1 MEITCPNCLKIFI
14 VDESLIPKKGRLVKC
29 SNCENEWFYKNI
41 YKKTEIN
48 PIENKI
54 IAQKDL
60 TAKNYKINDTENIS
74 DDVHAD
80 TDTNNDNNTEEY
92 SSDYI
97 SSKDIEKK
105 SPILY
110 LKYTI
115 VFIISFFSLII
126 ILDTFKEPLSIILPN
141 LEIILQN
148 FYETLKDVFL
158 FLKDLIN

>member
-14 VDESLIPKKGRLVKC
+14 VDESLIPKEGRLVKC
-29 SNCENEWFYKNI
+29 SNCENEWFYKSIDKN
-41 YKKTEIN
+41 TENN
-48 PIENKI
+48 PIKNKI
-54 IAQKDL
+54 TAQKNL
-60 TAKNYKINDTENIS
+60 KATNFKINDTENIS
-74 DDVHAD
+74 NEVDAD
-80 TDTNNDNNTEEY
+80 TDTNNENNTEDY

-115 VFIISFFSLII
+115 VFIISFVSLII
-126 ILDTFKEPLSIILPN
+126 ILDTFKKPLSITLPN

>member
-1 MEITCPNCLKIFI
+1 MQLKIWRLKRLI
-14 VDESLIPKKGRLVKC
+14 QKTTVDLS
-29 SNCENEWFYKNI
+29 W
-41 YKKTEIN
+41 
-48 PIENKI
+48 
-54 IAQKDL
+54 
-60 TAKNYKINDTENIS
+60 ENI
-74 DDVHAD
+74 VIFMA
-80 TDTNNDNNTEEY
+80 
-92 SSDYI
+92 I

-115 VFIISFFSLII
+115 VFIISFVSLII
-126 ILDTFKEPLSIILPN
+126 ILDTFKKPLSITLPN

>member
-1 MEITCPNCLKIFI
+1 MEITCPNCLKIFV

-41 YKKTEIN
+41 DKKTEIN

-60 TAKNYKINDTENIS
+60 TSKNYKINDTENIS
-74 DDVHAD
+74 DDVYAD
-80 TDTNNDNNTEEY
+80 TDTNNDHNTEDY

-115 VFIISFFSLII
+115 VFIISFVSLII
-126 ILDTFKEPLSIILPN
+126 ILDTFKKPLSIILPN

>member
-1 MEITCPNCLKIFI
+1 MEITCPNCLKTFI
-14 VDESLIPKKGRLVKC
+14 VDESLIPKEGRLVRC
-29 SNCENEWFYKNI
+29 SNCENEWFYKSIDKN
-41 YKKTEIN
+41 TENN
-48 PIENKI
+48 PIKNKI

-60 TAKNYKINDTENIS
+60 KAKNFKINDNDNIS
-74 DDVHAD
+74 DEVDAD
-80 TDTNNDNNTEEY
+80 TDTNNENNTEDY
-92 SSDYI
+92 SSDYM

-115 VFIISFFSLII
+115 VFIISFVSLII
-126 ILDTFKEPLSIILPN
+126 ILDTFKKPLSITLPN

>member
-1 MEITCPNCLKIFI
+1 MEITCPNCLKIFV

-29 SNCENEWFYKNI
+29 SNCENDWFYKNI
-41 YKKTEIN
+41 DKKTEIN

>member
-1 MEITCPNCLKIFI
+1 MCIR
-14 VDESLIPKKGRLVKC
+14 DR
-29 SNCENEWFYKNI
+29 
-41 YKKTEIN
+41 
-48 PIENKI
+48 
-54 IAQKDL
+54 
-60 TAKNYKINDTENIS
+60 NIS
-74 DDVHAD
+74 DEVYAD
-80 TDTNNDNNTEEY
+80 TDTNNENNTEDY
-92 SSDYI
+92 SSDYM

-115 VFIISFFSLII
+115 VFIISFVSLII
-126 ILDTFKEPLSIILPN
+126 ILDTFKKPLSITLPN

>member
-41 YKKTEIN
+41 DKKTEIN

-60 TAKNYKINDTENIS
+60 TSKNYKINDTENIS
-74 DDVHAD
+74 DDVYAD
-80 TDTNNDNNTEEY
+80 TDTNNDHNTEDY

-105 SPILY
+105 SPIIY

>member
-29 SNCENEWFYKNI
+29 SNCENEWY
-41 YKKTEIN
+41 
-48 PIENKI
+48 
-54 IAQKDL
+54 
-60 TAKNYKINDTENIS
+60 YKINDTENIS
-74 DDVHAD
+74 DEVEAD
-80 TDTNNDNNTEEY
+80 TDTNNDNNTEDY

>member
-41 YKKTEIN
+41 DKKTEIN

-60 TAKNYKINDTENIS
+60 TSKNYKINDTENIS
-74 DDVHAD
+74 DDVYAD
-80 TDTNNDNNTEEY
+80 TDTNNDHNTEDY

-115 VFIISFFSLII
+115 VFIISFVSLII
-126 ILDTFKEPLSIILPN
+126 ILDTFKKPLSITLPN

>member
-14 VDESLIPKKGRLVKC
+14 VDESLIPKEGRLVRC
-29 SNCENEWFYKNI
+29 SNCENEWFYKSIDKN
-41 YKKTEIN
+41 TENN
-48 PIENKI
+48 PIKNKI
-54 IAQKDL
+54 TAQKNL
-60 TAKNYKINDTENIS
+60 KATNFKINDTENIS
-74 DDVHAD
+74 NEVDAD
-80 TDTNNDNNTEEY
+80 TDTNNENNTEDY

-115 VFIISFFSLII
+115 VFIISFVSLII
-126 ILDTFKEPLSIILPN
+126 ILDTFKKPLSIILPN

>member
-14 VDESLIPKKGRLVKC
+14 VDESLIPKEGRLVKC
-29 SNCENEWFYKNI
+29 SNCENEWFYKSIDKN
-41 YKKTEIN
+41 TEIN
-48 PIENKI
+48 PIKNKI
-54 IAQKDL
+54 TAQKDL
-60 TAKNYKINDTENIS
+60 KAKNFKINDTENIS
-74 DDVHAD
+74 NEVDAD
-80 TDTNNDNNTEEY
+80 TDTNNENNTEDY

-115 VFIISFFSLII
+115 VFIISFVSLII
-126 ILDTFKEPLSIILPN
+126 ILDTFKKPLSIILPN

>member
-41 YKKTEIN
+41 DKKTEIN

-60 TAKNYKINDTENIS
+60 TSKNYKINDTENIS
-74 DDVHAD
+74 DDVYAD
-80 TDTNNDNNTEEY
+80 TDTNNDHNTEDY

-105 SPILY
+105 SPIIY

-115 VFIISFFSLII
+115 VFIISFVSLII
-126 ILDTFKEPLSIILPN
+126 ILDTFKKPLSIILPN

>member
-1 MEITCPNCLKIFI
+1 MEITCPNCLKTFI
-14 VDESLIPKKGRLVKC
+14 VDESLIPKEGRLVRC
-29 SNCENEWFYKNI
+29 SNCENEWFYKRIDKN
-41 YKKTEIN
+41 TENN
-48 PIENKI
+48 PIKNKI
-54 IAQKDL
+54 TAQKDL
-60 TAKNYKINDTENIS
+60 KVKNFKINDTENIS
-74 DDVHAD
+74 NEVDAD
-80 TDTNNDNNTEEY
+80 TDTNNENNTEDY

-105 SPILY
+105 SPIIY

>member
-41 YKKTEIN
+41 DKKTEIN

-60 TAKNYKINDTENIS
+60 TSKNYKINDTENIS
-74 DDVHAD
+74 DDVYAD
-80 TDTNNDNNTEEY
+80 TDTNNDHNTEDY

-115 VFIISFFSLII
+115 VFIISFVSLII
-126 ILDTFKEPLSIILPN
+126 ILDTFKKPLSIILPN

>member
-1 MEITCPNCLKIFI
+1 MEITCPNCLKTFI
-14 VDESLIPKKGRLVKC
+14 VDESLIPKEGRLVRC
-29 SNCENEWFYKNI
+29 SNCENEWFYKSIDKN
-41 YKKTEIN
+41 TENN
-48 PIENKI
+48 PIKNKI
-54 IAQKDL
+54 TAQKNL
-60 TAKNYKINDTENIS
+60 KATNFKINDTENIS
-74 DDVHAD
+74 NEVDAD
-80 TDTNNDNNTEEY
+80 TDTNNENNTEDY

-115 VFIISFFSLII
+115 VFIISFVSLII
-126 ILDTFKEPLSIILPN
+126 ILDTFKKPLSITLPN

>member
-41 YKKTEIN
+41 DKKTEIN

-60 TAKNYKINDTENIS
+60 TSKNYKINDTENIS
-74 DDVHAD
+74 DDVYAD
-80 TDTNNDNNTEEY
+80 TDTNNDHNTEDY

-115 VFIISFFSLII
+115 VFIISFVSLII

>member
-1 MEITCPNCLKIFI
+1 MEITCPNCLKTFI
-14 VDESLIPKKGRLVKC
+14 VDESLIPKEGRLVRC
-29 SNCENEWFYKNI
+29 SNCENEWFYKSIDKN
-41 YKKTEIN
+41 TENN
-48 PIENKI
+48 PIKNKI
-54 IAQKDL
+54 TAQKDL
-60 TAKNYKINDTENIS
+60 KAKNFKINDTENIS
-74 DDVHAD
+74 NEVDAD
-80 TDTNNDNNTEEY
+80 TDTNNENNTEDY

-115 VFIISFFSLII
+115 VFIISFVSLII
-126 ILDTFKEPLSIILPN
+126 ILDTFKKPLSITLPN

>member
-14 VDESLIPKKGRLVKC
+14 VDESLIPKEGRLVKC
-29 SNCENEWFYKNI
+29 SNCENEWFYKSIDKN
-41 YKKTEIN
+41 TENN
-48 PIENKI
+48 PIKNKI
-54 IAQKDL
+54 TAQKDL
-60 TAKNYKINDTENIS
+60 KAKNFKINDTENIS
-74 DDVHAD
+74 NDVYAD
-80 TDTNNDNNTEEY
+80 TDTNNDHNTEDY

-105 SPILY
+105 SPIIY

-115 VFIISFFSLII
+115 VFIISFVSLII
-126 ILDTFKEPLSIILPN
+126 ILDTFKKPLSITLPN

>member
-1 MEITCPNCLKIFI
+1 MEITCPNCLKTFI
-14 VDESLIPKKGRLVKC
+14 VDESLIPKEGRLVRC
-29 SNCENEWFYKNI
+29 SNCENEWFYKSIDKN
-41 YKKTEIN
+41 TENN
-48 PIENKI
+48 PIKNKI

-60 TAKNYKINDTENIS
+60 KAKNFKINDNDNIS
-74 DDVHAD
+74 DEVDAD
-80 TDTNNDNNTEEY
+80 TDTNNENNTEDY
-92 SSDYI
+92 SSDYM

-115 VFIISFFSLII
+115 VFIISFVSLII
-126 ILDTFKEPLSIILPN
+126 ILDTFNNPLSITLPN

>member
-158 FLKDLIN
+158 FLKDLTN